1 MDEKIRMTYL
11 TMAFMYPM
19 LFFVLFIATG
29 GIMGDTVPFTLDSF
43 MSPYAGEFAVPS
55 IVLVL
60 VCMLDV
66 ALFHVKL
73 LPTFLPNPQNHL
85 VAIVLPET
93 FAVFGFIIGFINSN
107 PWSAIPFFLFA
118 FAEYVYVYTTIS
130 RMAES

>member
-1 MDEKIRMTYL
+1 MRMTYL

-19 LFFVLFIATG
+19 LFFVLYIATG

-43 MSPYAGEFAVPS
+43 MSPYVGEFAVLS
-55 IVLVL
+55 IVLAL

-73 LPTFLPNPQNHL
+73 LPESLPNPQNHL
-85 VAIVLPET
+85 FAISIPES
-93 FAVFGFIIGFINSN
+93 FVVFGFIIGFINSN

-118 FAEYVYVYTTIS
+118 FAEYAYVYTTIS
-130 RMAES
+130 RMDEN